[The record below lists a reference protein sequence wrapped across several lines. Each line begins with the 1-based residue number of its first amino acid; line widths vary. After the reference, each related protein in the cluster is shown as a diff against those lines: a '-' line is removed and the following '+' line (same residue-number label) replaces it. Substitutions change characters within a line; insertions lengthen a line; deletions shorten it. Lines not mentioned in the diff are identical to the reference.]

1 MSETEER
8 VYTIPDQPAR
18 FARAKAENNERY
30 LNIESVYD
38 PSFVKGKRVALTGAN
53 RGIGLALAKELT
65 KVGAKV
71 VAIGRS
77 SSPEL
82 EALNTDE
89 NIVGIDFT
97 DDELCE
103 GIAGQIKGGPI
114 DILISNAGYFW
125 EQFENLENM
134 NFKEEL
140 KQIDICAIG
149 PLRVFTSLYKGGLIQ
164 EGAKVAMITSQGGSV
179 AWRPTQNGEDGG
191 DYGHHMSK
199 SAANMGSVLLA
210 QEVKKKGIAVGILH
224 PGFNKT
230 DMTAKYAHIWEIE
243 GAVDPSVGAM
253 RVIYEIGNLSLE
265 TSGKFINCED
275 GLEIPW

>member
-38 PSFVKGKRVALTGAN
+38 PSFIKGKRVALTGAN
-53 RGIGLALAKELT
+53 RGIGLALAEELT

-82 EALNTDE
+82 EALNPDE
-89 NIVGIDFT
+89 NIVGIDVT

-114 DILISNAGYFW
+114 DIVSHIKRLYYFLW
-125 EQFENLENM
+125 FNDPE
-134 NFKEEL
+134 
-140 KQIDICAIG
+140 
-149 PLRVFTSLYKGGLIQ
+149 T
-164 EGAKVAMITSQGGSV
+164 ITYHCF
-179 AWRPTQNGEDGG
+179 P
-191 DYGHHMSK
+191 Y
-199 SAANMGSVLLA
+199 
-210 QEVKKKGIAVGILH
+210 
-224 PGFNKT
+224 
-230 DMTAKYAHIWEIE
+230 
-243 GAVDPSVGAM
+243 
-253 RVIYEIGNLSLE
+253 
-265 TSGKFINCED
+265 
-275 GLEIPW
+275 